1 LCHRLLSAH
10 NYYLRTTENGG
21 SAYSYHAHQTG
32 SDKLSAISL
41 VTHRF
46 DKRHF
51 GMELINEKLF
61 GEDLRLEANMAG
73 WQQLYWNNQLVSARS
88 ASADTNDQI
97 LHEFELESDQG
108 TVQCQLQL
116 QLTWHPFS
124 LNYQITANDQSVS
137 SGSRSVDDLG
147 QSTPAQALP
156 MRRQF
161 SIMSLLSLGLKLL
174 KSAKAVKVLLVGA
187 SVAAYSWLF
196 SIQFA
201 LLIILCLVIHEYGH
215 IRAMKYFGMKTKGI
229 YLIPFVGGAAV
240 GESNLNTRWQNV
252 VISIMGPVFG
262 AGLSILSLLLYY
274 VTGMPIFAGV
284 AGFNALLNLFNLL
297 PILPLDGG
305 HILKAITFSMHN
317 IAGLILCIG
326 GILLGVVISYS
337 FGLALLWFLLLIGSF
352 EILLEWRYRQHSA
365 LLPLDRYG
373 QIFSAV
379 WYLLTIGILVGI
391 IFLLATSGDPVLA
404 LPLEVL
410 RS

>member
-1 LCHRLLSAH
+1 
-10 NYYLRTTENGG
+10 
-21 SAYSYHAHQTG
+21 
-32 SDKLSAISL
+32 
-41 VTHRF
+41 
-46 DKRHF
+46 
-51 GMELINEKLF
+51 MELINEKLF

-262 AGLSILSLLLYY
+262 GYYLFNAQYRRAYSVYWGNSSWCCYQLLFWSGVTL
-274 VTGMPIFAGV
+274 VFAADRQLRNFTGMALSATQRPVASGPIRAD
-284 AGFNALLNLFNLL
+284 LFRSMVSVNHWYSCRYH
-297 PILPLDGG
+297 IFTG
-305 HILKAITFSMHN
+305 HQ
-317 IAGLILCIG
+317 
-326 GILLGVVISYS
+326 
-337 FGLALLWFLLLIGSF
+337 W
-352 EILLEWRYRQHSA
+352 
-365 LLPLDRYG
+365 
-373 QIFSAV
+373 
-379 WYLLTIGILVGI
+379 
-391 IFLLATSGDPVLA
+391 
-404 LPLEVL
+404 
-410 RS
+410 